1 MVNNLNA
8 NNSSFPS
15 QNTFDTVNT
24 PSACTST
31 SIALSLPKLE
41 SQPQHT
47 TTSIFDSSIFSKLKS
62 KSSASSAIATSKSNM
77 NQEQNQNNTTDNK
90 AINNKSSSTTAT
102 ENAST
107 GNYFFVVKSKLLE
120 RIFKIYLYL
129 RFN

>member
-1 MVNNLNA
+1 VVNNLNA

-31 SIALSLPKLE
+31 SIALPKLE

-107 GNYFFVVKSKLLE
+107 GNYFFCSEIKAFGKD
-120 RIFKIYLYL
+120 I
-129 RFN
+129 

>member
-1 MVNNLNA
+1 VVNNLNA

-90 AINNKSSSTTAT
+90 AINNKSSSTTT
-102 ENAST
+102 ENANAST
-107 GNYFFVVKSKLLE
+107 GNYFFLK
-120 RIFKIYLYL
+120 
-129 RFN
+129 